1 MRVLYIVYAYWSHA
15 YVGYTF
21 KHTILHPLPQK
32 YYYIQ
37 VMVDYAYQIE
47 VLISTRDVST
57 FTLGG
62 KYSTLEWKVVQS
74 DSIVYSS
81 IENATLSV

>member
-1 MRVLYIVYAYWSHA
+1 
-15 YVGYTF
+15 
-21 KHTILHPLPQK
+21 
-32 YYYIQ
+32 
-37 VMVDYAYQIE
+37 MVDYAYQIE